1 MAESEATGWRRLLT
15 GVAANW
21 TGFAAQLA
29 AAFFVSPV
37 LVHGLGDRRYG
48 VWSLIESV
56 LAYLMLLDLGVAAS
70 VVRYVARFD
79 ATREREALN
88 RLFSTSLCIF
98 AAAGAAIFAV
108 TLVAA
113 FPAFAL
119 LPVPADLATEGR
131 WMLVL
136 LGLNLAVGLPMNV
149 FACVLD
155 GLGRYPAKSAVRTAG
170 VVIRSV
176 LLVVVIRAGGG
187 LLAVAGLLT
196 AHTVLEHLA
205 LAVAAR
211 RYLPGLR
218 FSLRLVNGET
228 FRAVRG
234 YSAHALLAMV
244 AGRISFQTDALVI
257 GAFLL
262 PQHITYFALAGRL
275 TEYAKD
281 ALRVATTVLTPA
293 VSALEAKGDGAAI
306 RDVFVNS
313 TRYVL
318 WLILPVQLGLLLFGR
333 PFLALWMGPE
343 YAVASYGVLAILAA
357 PLGLAMAQSVSVR
370 ILYGLGLLRWY
381 AWATLAE
388 ALANLL
394 LSVALVRPWGIEG
407 VALGTAIPSVLLNLA
422 VGVYVCRQLGVGAGH
437 YLRRSFLRPC
447 ALAVLLG
454 VCWWAAS
461 SRVAPTSWP
470 ALMTLGAVGLVG
482 YAVAA
487 ALAEFGGEVM
497 LRQAR
502 ALTATVS
509 RAVTTALPSPRY
521 SGERGRG

>member
-1 MAESEATGWRRLLT
+1 MAESEPTGKRRLLAS
-15 GVAANW
+15 VAANW
-21 TGFAAQLA
+21 AGFAAQLA

-37 LVHGLGDRRYG
+37 LVHALGDRRYG

-79 ATREREALN
+79 ATGDREALN
-88 RLFSTSLCIF
+88 RLFSTTLCIF
-98 AAAGAAIFAV
+98 AAAGAAIFAL
-108 TLVAA
+108 TLLAA

-119 LPVPADLATEGR
+119 LPVPTDLAAEGR

-155 GLGRYPAKSAVRTAG
+155 GLGRYPAKSAVRTVG
-170 VVIRSV
+170 VIVRSV
-176 LLVVVIRAGGG
+176 ALVVVIRSGGG
-187 LLAVAGLLT
+187 LLAVAAILT
-196 AHTVLEHLA
+196 AHTVLEHVA
-205 LAVAAR
+205 LAVAAY
-211 RYLPGLR
+211 RYLPALR
-218 FSLRLVNGET
+218 FSFRLVNGET

-234 YSAHALLAMV
+234 YSAHAFLAMV

-257 GAFLL
+257 GAFLP

-293 VSALEAKGDGAAI
+293 VSALEAKGDDTAI
-306 RDVFVNS
+306 REVFVNS

-333 PFLALWMGPE
+333 PFLALWMGQE
-343 YAVASYGVLAILAA
+343 YATASYPTLAILAA
-357 PLGLAMAQSVSVR
+357 PLGLALAQSVSVR

-388 ALANLL
+388 ALANLV
-394 LSVALVRPWGIEG
+394 LSIGLVRLLGIEG
-407 VALGTAIPSVLLNLA
+407 VALGTAIPSVLLNGA
-422 VGVYVCRQLGVGAGH
+422 VAVFVCRHLGVGAGQ
-437 YLRRSFLRPC
+437 YLCRSLLRPC
-447 ALAVLLG
+447 AGAGLLG
-454 VCWWAAS
+454 LFWLAAGS
-461 SRVAPTSWP
+461 WIEPTSWA
-470 ALMTLGAVGLVG
+470 ALMALGAAGLAG
-482 YAVAA
+482 YAVIAA
-487 ALAEFGGEVM
+487 FAEPGCE
-497 LRQAR
+497 AI
-502 ALTATVS
+502 LTRRPRLFPS
-509 RAVTTALPSPRY
+509 LPL
-521 SGERGRG
+521 GERGRG